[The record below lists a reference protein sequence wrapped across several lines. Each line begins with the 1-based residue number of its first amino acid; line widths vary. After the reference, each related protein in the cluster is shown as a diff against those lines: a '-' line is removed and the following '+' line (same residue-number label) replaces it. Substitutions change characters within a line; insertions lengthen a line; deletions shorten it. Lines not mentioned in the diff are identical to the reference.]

1 MNNLDEGIANKESS
15 LKRMKTVA
23 LSVLGFAVLCFFVA
37 NHYKIGWLKAFSE
50 AAMVG
55 GIADWFAVVALFRHP
70 MGIPIPHTALIPSNK
85 DAIGQNLGAFV
96 SDEFLIKEKLEVKID
111 EFNFAIKATDWLK
124 TKENAAKISSLVV
137 ENVIPGILKT
147 VEDEDV
153 KHFIETQFEE
163 KLKEMNFG
171 ELIAIGLESLSNSEK
186 QGELIS
192 NLLKILS
199 NELENNKEGIRE
211 KVKVSTP
218 WYTMGMVDKKLAEGI
233 FNGLYEFINQA
244 KEQNSEIRQRINL
257 YVVEFIEELKTSPEM
272 QQKVNNLVIEFTQKK
287 EVQEYIGSI
296 WEEIK
301 SAISND
307 LAKGDASKIKLS
319 LTNMI
324 QNFGKNI
331 QNDEAMI
338 AKINTFIKV
347 DALGVLLRNKQAI
360 GDLIANS
367 VKSWDKKEISNNLEL
382 EIGKDLQ
389 CIRINGTVVG
399 GLVGLIIYAVD
410 YFFV

>member
-1 MNNLDEGIANKESS
+1 MNTSNEEITNKESG
-15 LKRMKTVA
+15 LNKMKTIA
-23 LSVLGFAVLCFFVA
+23 LTVLGFAVVCFFVA

-85 DAIGQNLGAFV
+85 DAIGQNLGTFV
-96 SDEFLIKEKLEVKID
+96 SDEFLIKEKLEVKVD
-111 EFNFAIKATDWLK
+111 EFNFATKATDWLMAE
-124 TKENAAKISSLVV
+124 ENASKISSLVV

-147 VEDEDV
+147 IEDEDV
-153 KHFIETQFEE
+153 KHFIQTQFEA
-163 KLKEMNFG
+163 KLNEMNFG
-171 ELIAIGLESLSNSEK
+171 EWVALGLESLANSEK
-186 QGELIS
+186 QSELIS

-199 NELENNKEGIRE
+199 DELHDNKEGIRE
-211 KVKVSTP
+211 KVKVATP
-218 WYTMGMVDKKLAEGI
+218 WYTMGIVDKKLAEGI

-244 KEQNSEIRQRINL
+244 KQPDSAIRERINL
-257 YVVEFIEELKTSPEM
+257 YVVDFIEELKTSPEM
-272 QQKVNNLVIEFTQKK
+272 QEKINVLVIEFTQKK
-287 EVQEYIGSI
+287 EVQDYISSI

-301 SAISND
+301 SAVAND
-307 LAKGDASKIKLS
+307 LEKGEDSKIKS
-319 LTNMI
+319 NITNMI
-324 QNFGKNI
+324 RNFGKNI
-331 QNDEAMI
+331 QEGETMI
-338 AKINTFIKV
+338 AKINNFVKV
-347 DALGVLLRNKQAI
+347 DVLGVLLRNKKAI

-367 VKSWDKKEISNNLEL
+367 VKSWDKKEISNKLEL

-389 CIRINGTVVG
+389 FIRINGTVVG